1 MVEGPGCALHGER
14 IRARVRRGQAVRGM
28 RGSAL
33 LPAQPAALG
42 PAACTGVSSGCGGSS
57 SGGARQTNAVTGN
70 KTSCQD
76 FLRLLKG
83 CVYTGVETLG
93 KELFMYFGQKALR
106 VHFGMNGSMCINP
119 TASKDRNGAPPIL
132 EIQLTDDMVCF
143 FDATVELRNA
153 AESEQ
158 KVRMMEDLDVCSPK
172 FSFLR
177 AESEI
182 KQQKGRMLCDVLLDQ
197 AVLPGVG
204 NIIKNEALFD
214 SGLHPAVKAC
224 QLTDE
229 QTHHLVKMTLDF
241 TLLFYKCRK
250 TGSALY
256 KHYKVYKRPNCGQC
270 SGKITV
276 CRLGEN
282 NRMTYFCPQCQKDKP
297 QLVDVSK
304 LPTRNSLIC
313 WAYGRGS
320 CSNEHVAQK
329 PEEEWTC
336 TLCTLINKPS
346 AKICDVCLT
355 SRPEVSK
362 VENDKDSTAFN
373 SSLIKYPCNCFGKP
387 NTEIKVNRKI
397 TFGMTTLVLTDLSSK
412 FTPLKNDRSDSQT
425 PDGNSHC
432 DFPRNYNYCQNNTC
446 QRSGKKYEF
455 HSANS
460 LTAVNTASPSHHQ
473 SDSSNPVQKK
483 QKIDHSASDFKSNV
497 SLSNSEHRVNMT
509 DGICT
514 LNAGSPR
521 CSKHN
526 RPCSLR
532 VVRKEGENKGRQFYT
547 CPLPRGTQCDYFE
560 WADLQFPF
568 CHHAKRCIMRTVLKI
583 GANNGKNFFVCP
595 FGKDKQ
601 CDFFKWAE
609 NGPGMKIVPGC

>member
-14 IRARVRRGQAVRGM
+14 IRARVRRGQAVRGV
-28 RGSAL
+28 RGRAL
-33 LPAQPAALG
+33 LPARPAAPG
-42 PAACTGVSSGCGGSS
+42 PAACTGASSGCGGSS
-57 SGGARQTNAVTGN
+57 SGGVRQTNAVTGN

-106 VHFGMNGSMCINP
+106 VHFGMNGSMYINP

-158 KVRMMEDLDVCSPK
+158 KV
-172 FSFLR
+172 
-177 AESEI
+177 
-182 KQQKGRMLCDVLLDQ
+182 
-197 AVLPGVG
+197 
-204 NIIKNEALFD
+204 
-214 SGLHPAVKAC
+214 C

-229 QTHHLVKMTLDF
+229 QTHHLVKMTLNF

-270 SGKITV
+270 SGKIMV

-320 CSNEHVAQK
+320 YSNEHVAQK
-329 PEEEWTC
+329 SEEEWTC

-362 VENDKDSTAFN
+362 VENDKDSSASN
-373 SSLIKYPCNCFGKP
+373 SSLVKYPCNCFGKP
-387 NTEIKVNRKI
+387 NTEIKVNRKT
-397 TFGMTTLVLTDLSSK
+397 TFGMTTLVLTDLGSK
-412 FTPLKNDRSDSQT
+412 FTPLKSDRSDSQT

-432 DFPRNYNYCQNNTC
+432 DSPRNYNYCQNNTC
-446 QRSGKKYEF
+446 QKSGKKYEF

-497 SLSNSEHRVNMT
+497 SLSNSEQRVNMT

-514 LNAGSPR
+514 LNASSPR
-521 CSKHN
+521 CNKHN

-547 CPLPRGTQCDYFE
+547 CPLPRETQCDYFE

-568 CHHAKRCIMRTVLKI
+568 CHHGKRCIMRTVVKI
-583 GANNGKNFFVCP
+583 GPNNGKNFFVCP

-609 NGPGMKIVPGC
+609 NGPGMKIIPGC

>member
-1 MVEGPGCALHGER
+1 MCFSP
-14 IRARVRRGQAVRGM
+14 
-28 RGSAL
+28 
-33 LPAQPAALG
+33 
-42 PAACTGVSSGCGGSS
+42 
-57 SGGARQTNAVTGN
+57 
-70 KTSCQD
+70 
-76 FLRLLKG
+76 
-83 CVYTGVETLG
+83 
-93 KELFMYFGQKALR
+93 R

-132 EIQLTDDMVCF
+132 EIHLTDDMVCF

-172 FSFLR
+172 FSFIR

-214 SGLHPAVKAC
+214 SGLHPAAKAC

-229 QTHHLVKMTLDF
+229 QTRHLVKMTRDF

-304 LPTRNSLIC
+304 LPTRNSLIS

-329 PEEEWTC
+329 SEEEWTC
-336 TLCTLINKPS
+336 TICTLINKPS

-362 VENDKDSTAFN
+362 VENDEDSTASN
-373 SSLIKYPCNCFGKP
+373 SSLVKYPCNCFGKP
-387 NTEIKVNRKI
+387 NTEIKVNRKT

-412 FTPLKNDRSDSQT
+412 FTPLKNDISDSQM

-432 DFPRNYNYCQNNTC
+432 DSPRNYNYCQNNTH

-460 LTAVNTASPSHHQ
+460 LTAVNTASLSHRQ
-473 SDSSNPVQKK
+473 ADSSNPVPKK
-483 QKIDHSASDFKSNV
+483 QKIGHSFSDFKSNV
-497 SLSNSEHRVNMT
+497 SLSNSEHRVNTT
-509 DGICT
+509 DDIYT
-514 LNAGSPR
+514 LNVVSPR

-526 RPCSLR
+526 RLCSLR

-568 CHHAKRCIMRTVLKI
+568 CNHGKRCIMRTVLKI
-583 GANNGKNFFVCP
+583 GPNNGKNFFVCP
-595 FGKDKQ
+595 FRKDKQ

-609 NGPGMKIVPGC
+609 NGPGMKIIPGC

>member
-14 IRARVRRGQAVRGM
+14 IRARVRRGQAVRGV

-33 LPAQPAALG
+33 LPARPAALG

-57 SGGARQTNAVTGN
+57 SGGVRQTNAVTGN

-158 KVRMMEDLDVCSPK
+158 K
-172 FSFLR
+172 
-177 AESEI
+177 
-182 KQQKGRMLCDVLLDQ
+182 
-197 AVLPGVG
+197 
-204 NIIKNEALFD
+204 
-214 SGLHPAVKAC
+214 AC

-304 LPTRNSLIC
+304 LPTRKSLIC

-362 VENDKDSTAFN
+362 VENDKDSTASN
-373 SSLIKYPCNCFGKP
+373 SRLVKYPCNCFGKP
-387 NTEIKVNRKI
+387 NTEIKVNRKT

-432 DFPRNYNYCQNNTC
+432 DSPRNYNYCQNNTC

-460 LTAVNTASPSHHQ
+460 LTAVNTVSPSHHQ

-560 WADLQFPF
+560 WADSQFPF
-568 CHHAKRCIMRTVLKI
+568 CHHGKRCIMRTVLKI

-609 NGPGMKIVPGC
+609 NGPGMKIIPGC

>member
-14 IRARVRRGQAVRGM
+14 IRARVRRGQAVRGV

-33 LPAQPAALG
+33 LPARPGG
-42 PAACTGVSSGCGGSS
+42 PGLAACTGVSNNCGGSS
-57 SGGARQTNAVTGN
+57 SDGVRRTNAGTGN

-119 TASKDRNGAPPIL
+119 TASKDQNGAPPIL
-132 EIQLTDDMVCF
+132 EIHLTDDMVCF

-153 AESEQ
+153 AESKQ

-224 QLTDE
+224 QLTDG
-229 QTHHLVKMTLDF
+229 QTHHLVKMTRDF

-304 LPTRNSLIC
+304 LPTRNSLIG

-329 PEEEWTC
+329 SEEEWTC
-336 TLCTLINKPS
+336 TICTLINKPS

-355 SRPEVSK
+355 SRPE
-362 VENDKDSTAFN
+362 
-373 SSLIKYPCNCFGKP
+373 G
-387 NTEIKVNRKI
+387 
-397 TFGMTTLVLTDLSSK
+397 
-412 FTPLKNDRSDSQT
+412 
-425 PDGNSHC
+425 
-432 DFPRNYNYCQNNTC
+432 NYNYCQNNTC
-446 QRSGKKYEF
+446 QRSGEKYEL

-473 SDSSNPVQKK
+473 ADSSNPVRKK
-483 QKIDHSASDFKSNV
+483 QKIDHSSSDFKSNV

-514 LNAGSPR
+514 LNAVSPR

-526 RPCSLR
+526 RLCSLR

-547 CPLPRGTQCDYFE
+547 CPLPRGTQCDYFK

-568 CHHAKRCIMRTVLKI
+568 CNHGKRCIMRTVLKI
-583 GANNGKNFFVCP
+583 GPNNGKNFFVCP
-595 FGKDKQ
+595 LGKDKQ
-601 CDFFKWAE
+601 CDFFKWTE
-609 NGPGMKIVPGC
+609 NGPGMKIIPGC

>member
-1 MVEGPGCALHGER
+1 MVEGPGCALYGDR
-14 IRARVRRGQAVRGM
+14 LRARVRRGQAVRGV

-33 LPAQPAALG
+33 LPARPGAPG
-42 PAACTGVSSGCGGSS
+42 PAACTG
-57 SGGARQTNAVTGN
+57 NAVTGH

-132 EIQLTDDMVCF
+132 EIHLTDDMVCF

-158 KVRMMEDLDVCSPK
+158 K
-172 FSFLR
+172 
-177 AESEI
+177 
-182 KQQKGRMLCDVLLDQ
+182 
-197 AVLPGVG
+197 
-204 NIIKNEALFD
+204 
-214 SGLHPAVKAC
+214 AC

-229 QTHHLVKMTLDF
+229 QTRHLVKMTRDF

-304 LPTRNSLIC
+304 LPTRNSLIG

-329 PEEEWTC
+329 SEEEWTC
-336 TLCTLINKPS
+336 TICTLINKPS

-362 VENDKDSTAFN
+362 VENDEDSTASN
-373 SSLIKYPCNCFGKP
+373 SSLVKYPCNCFGKP
-387 NTEIKVNRKI
+387 NTEIKVNRKT

-412 FTPLKNDRSDSQT
+412 FTPLKNDRSDSQM
-425 PDGNSHC
+425 PDGDSHC
-432 DFPRNYNYCQNNTC
+432 DSPRNYSYCQNNTH
-446 QRSGKKYEF
+446 QRGGKKYEF

-460 LTAVNTASPSHHQ
+460 LTAVNTASPSHRQ
-473 SDSSNPVQKK
+473 ADSSNPVPKK
-483 QKIDHSASDFKSNV
+483 QKIDHSFSDFKSNV

-514 LNAGSPR
+514 LNAVSPR

-526 RPCSLR
+526 RLCSLR

-568 CHHAKRCIMRTVLKI
+568 CNHGKRCIMRTVLKI
-583 GANNGKNFFVCP
+583 GPNNGKNFFVCP

-609 NGPGMKIVPGC
+609 NGPGMKIIPGC

>member
-1 MVEGPGCALHGER
+1 MVEGPGCTLHGER
-14 IRARVRRGQAVRGM
+14 IRTRVRRGQAVRGVQ
-28 RGSAL
+28 GSAL
-33 LPAQPAALG
+33 LPARPSAPG
-42 PAACTGVSSGCGGSS
+42 PAACTG
-57 SGGARQTNAVTGN
+57 TAVTGN
-70 KTSCQD
+70 NASCQD

-119 TASKDRNGAPPIL
+119 TANKDRNGVPPVL
-132 EIQLTDDMVCF
+132 EIHFTDDMVCF

-153 AESEQ
+153 AESKQ
-158 KVRMMEDLDVCSPK
+158 KIRMMEDLDVCSSK

-182 KQQKGRMLCDVLLDQ
+182 KRQKGRMLCDVLLDQ
-197 AVLPGVG
+197 GVLPGVG

-214 SGLHPAVKAC
+214 SGLHPVVKAC

-229 QTHHLVKMTLDF
+229 QTHHLVKMIRDF

-270 SGKITV
+270 TGKIIV

-297 QLVDVSK
+297 HLVDVSK
-304 LPTRNSLIC
+304 LPTRNSLIG
-313 WAYGRGS
+313 WAYSKGS

-329 PEEEWTC
+329 SEEEWIC

-346 AKICDVCLT
+346 AQICDVCLT

-362 VENDKDSTAFN
+362 VQLDEGSTASN
-373 SSLIKYPCNCFGKP
+373 SSLVKYPCNLFGKP
-387 NTEIKVNRKI
+387 NTEIKVNRQ
-397 TFGMTTLVLTDLSSK
+397 TAFGMITLVLTDLSSEL
-412 FTPLKNDRSDSQT
+412 TPLKNGRSDSQT
-425 PDGNSHC
+425 PDGNSQC
-432 DFPRNYNYCQNNTC
+432 DSPRNNSYCQNNSH
-446 QRSGKKYEF
+446 QSSGKNYEF
-455 HSANS
+455 HSAD
-460 LTAVNTASPSHHQ
+460 LFTAVNTASHFYHQ

-483 QKIDHSASDFKSNV
+483 QKIDHLSSDFKSNK

-526 RPCSLR
+526 RLCSLR

-547 CPLPRGTQCDYFE
+547 CPLPRGTQCEYFE
-560 WADLQFPF
+560 WADLQFPL
-568 CHHAKRCIMRTVLKI
+568 CNHGKRCIMRTVLKI
-583 GANNGKNFFVCP
+583 GPNNGKNFFVCP
-595 FGKDKQ
+595 LGKDRQ
-601 CDFFKWAE
+601 CDFFKWADI
-609 NGPGMKIVPGC
+609 GPGMKITPGC